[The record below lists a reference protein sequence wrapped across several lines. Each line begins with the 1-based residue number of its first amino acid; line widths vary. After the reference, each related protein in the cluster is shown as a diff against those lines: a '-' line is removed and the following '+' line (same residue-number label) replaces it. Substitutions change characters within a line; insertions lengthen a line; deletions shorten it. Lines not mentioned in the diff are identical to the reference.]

1 MLEQETIDWLKLSL
15 VPEIGPMR
23 GLKLLEKFKSP
34 QAILRAPLGELAQVE
49 NVGKQVAERIVKNR
63 EKIDLEKQLKL
74 IEENKVKIITLVSE
88 SYPQALKAI
97 FDPPLVLFVKG
108 EISPLDYFSVAIV
121 GTRLASVY
129 GRQMSQKL
137 SGQLVEKGLTVVS
150 GGARGID
157 TEAHK
162 AALRAGGRTI
172 AVLGCGLDITYPSE
186 NKRLFEEI
194 SKKGALVSEFPLGTK
209 PDKIN
214 FPIRN
219 RIISGLS
226 LGVVVIEAPL
236 KSGALITVRHA
247 IEQGREV
254 FSVPGEADKFTS
266 YGTNQLIRDGAK
278 LVENA
283 EDILSELQAVIRAR
297 MNEIKKEKI
306 EEPKKQSIELD
317 LKLNAEEQEV
327 YNLIPEKNTH
337 IDEIADKSRLKIGK
351 VFSVLTRLELKK
363 LIKQLPGK
371 IFARI

>member
-34 QAILRAPLGELAQVE
+34 QAILRAPLRELAQVE

-63 EKIDLEKQLKL
+63 EKIDLENQLKL
-74 IEENKVKIITLVSE
+74 IEENKVKIIPLVNE
-88 SYPQALKAI
+88 SYPEQLKAT

-108 EISPLDYFSVAIV
+108 EIKPLDYFSVAIV

-162 AALRAGGRTI
+162 TALRAGGRTI

-186 NKRLFEEI
+186 NKRLFEDI
-194 SKKGALVSEFPLGTK
+194 SKNGALVSEFPLGTK

-226 LGVVVIEAPL
+226 LGVVVIEAPF

-266 YGTNQLIRDGAK
+266 CGTNQLIRDGAK

>member
-1 MLEQETIDWLKLSL
+1 
-15 VPEIGPMR
+15 MR

-34 QAILRAPLGELAQVE
+34 QAILRAPLGELAKVE

-74 IEENKVKIITLVSE
+74 IEENKVKIIPLVNE
-88 SYPQALKAI
+88 SYPQALKAT

-108 EISPLDYFSVAIV
+108 EIKPLDYFSVAIV

-137 SGQLVEKGLTVVS
+137 SGQLVEKGLTIVS

-162 AALRAGGRTI
+162 TALRAGGRTI

-194 SKKGALVSEFPLGTK
+194 SKNGALLSEFPLGTK

-266 YGTNQLIRDGAK
+266 CGTNQLIRDGAK

-297 MNEIKKEKI
+297 MNEIKKEKM